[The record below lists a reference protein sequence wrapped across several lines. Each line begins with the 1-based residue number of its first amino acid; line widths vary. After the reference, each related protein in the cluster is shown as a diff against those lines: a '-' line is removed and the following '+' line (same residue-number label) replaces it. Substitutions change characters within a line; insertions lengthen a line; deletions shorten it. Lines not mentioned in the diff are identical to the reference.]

1 MTECIG
7 NWNKNDLIR
16 KVYVLPNDDNQG
28 ENGGGG
34 DYQYKPYQSVLIDE
48 TSGRRDGDHFTVEAK
63 GQQRPEDVVRLTEEQ
78 RHSWKET
85 LRAASAGDSS
95 VLKQE
100 LETLC
105 MWLICHKTGGKH
117 HLSAL
122 IWVAQLIIYHY
133 GAGQKLK
140 GSGDTLELVKGLCG
154 NFLQQTAGSPVGETL
169 RWRLLLFKIFKEEA
183 HWDVDEQVL
192 TYEDMEL
199 RMDEM
204 PKLLLSK
211 YEQACQL
218 LYSELMLDAR
228 KILRMHAWAL
238 KDNLGNDAFDW
249 SFGQHRENAEL
260 LDGRSKA
267 LRTVIQDSKQLRD
280 SFLAKSDSGGCIWR
294 EKAIALYEIAADEFL
309 QRLLVLGPDRRHSA
323 SEGAVKNEYDDC
335 LNHFPSHFSVRLPAS
350 RTVEMMDQLLA
361 LTPVPSI
368 ILNSSFRILQISASC
383 LDLLQLTSEE
393 CIGRNIHELVQPNVS
408 VPDVT
413 SVRHAI
419 DTAIATRKV
428 YTSED
433 ILVEGGSYRNVRAIP
448 IFDKDDLLY
457 VILEVQNTTEEHLK
471 LEALSEELYT
481 NETYRILV
489 ETVKDYAIFMLDT
502 KGNVVT
508 WNSGAALLK
517 GYRREEILGRHFSVF
532 YGEEDRS
539 ADKPGKELE
548 VCLREGRV
556 EDEGWRYRKDGSR
569 FWASVT
575 ITSVYRSDVLIGF
588 SKVTRDL
595 TERKAAEGR
604 LISAYEESAKL
615 KSEFL
620 ANMSH
625 EIRTPM
631 HGMLSAL
638 TLLLDTGLNA
648 EQRELAAIIQE
659 SGAVLLQVIN
669 NILDFS
675 KLTSGCFSISSDV
688 ISIVDIVASVAR
700 GFQTMLKPHVHLE
713 TSLEPHLPKAA
724 QGDPLRYR
732 QILQNLVANAAKFT
746 ETGYIRVHASLI
758 NDDHD
763 SYTILTEII
772 DSGIGVPAY
781 AIDSLFAPFTQFDI
795 SPTKRY
801 QGTGLGLSIC
811 KGLAELMDG
820 AIGFRPNPD
829 QQGSIFWFTVKLVKL
844 AESEQLDE
852 LDEKF
857 RPQTP
862 ASSLH
867 PSVDLEE
874 VASRKRLLLAEDN
887 AINQKVMLKML
898 KGLGFEDVDTAM
910 NGAQAAKLAKQDPQT
925 YDLILMDI
933 NMPLL
938 DGIGAAMDIRSAGI
952 GIPIIAMTANALK
965 GDAETYLAKGLD
977 DYIPKPVDRQ
987 LLLKILLKWLK

>member
-1 MTECIG
+1 
-7 NWNKNDLIR
+7 
-16 KVYVLPNDDNQG
+16 
-28 ENGGGG
+28 
-34 DYQYKPYQSVLIDE
+34 
-48 TSGRRDGDHFTVEAK
+48 
-63 GQQRPEDVVRLTEEQ
+63 
-78 RHSWKET
+78 
-85 LRAASAGDSS
+85 
-95 VLKQE
+95 
-100 LETLC
+100 
-105 MWLICHKTGGKH
+105 
-117 HLSAL
+117 
-122 IWVAQLIIYHY
+122 
-133 GAGQKLK
+133 
-140 GSGDTLELVKGLCG
+140 
-154 NFLQQTAGSPVGETL
+154 TA
-169 RWRLLLFKIFKEEA
+169 
-183 HWDVDEQVL
+183 
-192 TYEDMEL
+192 
-199 RMDEM
+199 
-204 PKLLLSK
+204 
-211 YEQACQL
+211 
-218 LYSELMLDAR
+218 
-228 KILRMHAWAL
+228 
-238 KDNLGNDAFDW
+238 
-249 SFGQHRENAEL
+249 
-260 LDGRSKA
+260 
-267 LRTVIQDSKQLRD
+267 
-280 SFLAKSDSGGCIWR
+280 
-294 EKAIALYEIAADEFL
+294 
-309 QRLLVLGPDRRHSA
+309 
-323 SEGAVKNEYDDC
+323 
-335 LNHFPSHFSVRLPAS
+335 
-350 RTVEMMDQLLA
+350 EMMNQIIA
-361 LTPVPSI
+361 LTPVASI
-368 ILNSSFRILQISASC
+368 ILNSSFRILQVSASY
-383 LDLLQLTSEE
+383 LGLLQLTSEE
-393 CIGRNIHELVQPNVS
+393 CIGRNIHEHVQANMS

-413 SVRHAI
+413 SVRHAV
-419 DTAIATRKV
+419 DTAVATKRV

-433 ILVEGGSYRNVRAIP
+433 ILVEDGSYWNVRAIP
-448 IFDKDDLLY
+448 IFDKDNLLY

-481 NETYRILV
+481 NEIYRMLV
-489 ETVKDYAIFMLDT
+489 DTVKDYAIFMLDT

-517 GYRREEILGRHFSVF
+517 GYGREEILGRHFSIL

-556 EDEGWRYRKDGSR
+556 EDEGWHYRKDGSR

-595 TERKAAEGR
+595 TERKAAEAR

-648 EQRELAAIIQE
+648 EQRELAVIIQE

-675 KLTSGCFSISSDV
+675 KLTSGCFSISSDI
-688 ISIVDIVASVAR
+688 ISMVDIVASVAR
-700 GFQTMLKPHVHLE
+700 GLQTTLEPRVHLE

-746 ETGYIRVHASLI
+746 EMGYIRIHASLI
-758 NDDHD
+758 NNDYN
-763 SYTILTEII
+763 SYTVLTEVI

-781 AIDSLFAPFTQFDI
+781 ATDSLFTPFTQFDI

-801 QGTGLGLSIC
+801 RGTGLGLSIC
-811 KGLAELMDG
+811 KGLAELMGG
-820 AIGFRPNPD
+820 AIGFRSNPD

-844 AESEQLDE
+844 AQSEQLDE

-857 RPQTP
+857 KSQAV
-862 ASSLH
+862 ASSLY
-867 PSVDLEE
+867 PSINLEE

-898 KGLGFEDVDTAM
+898 KGLGFEEVNTAM
-910 NGAQAAKLAKQDPQT
+910 DGVQAAKLAKQGPQT

-933 NMPLL
+933 NMRLL
-938 DGIGAAMDIRSAGI
+938 DGIGAARDIRSAGI
-952 GIPIIAMTANALK
+952 GTPIIAMTANALK
-965 GDAETYLAKGLD
+965 GDAEAYLAKGLE

-987 LLLKILLKWLK
+987 LLLKTQALLWHSHR